1 MKLYS
6 IEFKEQILKEV
17 REVGSVS
24 LISRKHS
31 VPTTTIHTWQKRLK
45 TSDLN
50 AKAKDDKDLKK
61 KLAKY
66 LYIDFGIILNHKM
79 IYCYLIIKVK
89 YRYKSKVIF
98 TK

>member
-1 MKLYS
+1 MKHYS

-45 TSDLN
+45 TSELS

-61 KLAKY
+61 KLFDLELENK
-66 LYIDFGIILNHKM
+66 ILKELLKKTHQAWLKE
-79 IYCYLIIKVK
+79 
-89 YRYKSKVIF
+89 
-98 TK
+98 

>member
-1 MKLYS
+1 MKHYS

-31 VPTTTIHTWQKRLK
+31 IPTTTIHTWQKRLK

-50 AKAKDDKDLKK
+50 AKAKDDKDIKNKLFDLELENKILKELLKK
-61 KLAKY
+61 THQAWLKE
-66 LYIDFGIILNHKM
+66 
-79 IYCYLIIKVK
+79 
-89 YRYKSKVIF
+89 
-98 TK
+98 